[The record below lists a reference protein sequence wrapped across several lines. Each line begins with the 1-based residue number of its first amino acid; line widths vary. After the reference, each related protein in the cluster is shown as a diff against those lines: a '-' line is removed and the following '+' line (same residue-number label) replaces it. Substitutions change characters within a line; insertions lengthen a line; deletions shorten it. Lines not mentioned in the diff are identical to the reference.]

1 MARNHSVPDL
11 ATLAYEDYL
20 LQPGLFHVPSETETR
35 PTQDNSI
42 SSCVDGDASFKVKSA
57 HAVMRMQL

>member
-11 ATLAYEDYL
+11 ASLAYEDSL
-20 LQPGLFHVPSETETR
+20 LQPGLFHVPTETETR

-42 SSCVDGDASFKVKSA
+42 FSCVDSDASFKVKSA